1 MAIEN
6 LSVAKSAAT
15 WICENKTNT
24 SKAEDFKWALN
35 EDGSLDL
42 TWQLVYEYP
51 SFTGIFGDLYKA
63 NSTEKMK
70 APGSVKIDLESLHK
84 LYSFLYHNGT
94 KLNNLEQ
101 RRKESAAEK
110 KLLEEK
116 KAKIA
121 SLEKE
126 LAQLK
131 KEVA

>member
-1 MAIEN
+1 M
-6 LSVAKSAAT
+6 
-15 WICENKTNT
+15 NT
-24 SKAEDFKWALN
+24 KNEDFNWVLN
-35 EDGSLDL
+35 EDGSLNL

-51 SFTGIFGDLYKA
+51 SYTGIFGDLYKA

-70 APGSVKIDLESLHK
+70 VPGSVKIDLESLHK
-84 LYSFLYHNGT
+84 LYTFLYSNGI
-94 KLNNLEQ
+94 KLNNLETK
-101 RRKESAAEK
+101 RKESAAEK
-110 KLLEEK
+110 KILEEK